1 MSKPS
6 IADQTAIAGVGWT
19 KFSKAS
25 GTSVVS
31 LTAEAALNAI
41 ADAGLEVD
49 DIDGILTYQYNTVDT
64 VYPRDLHVALGLKA
78 CNFQM
83 FDQHGGTSA
92 CSLVA
97 AAAMAVHSGLCKNV
111 LIYRSLNGRSARRT
125 GAARLPEG
133 PGQWMVPFG
142 STHAASLFG
151 PYYTAYMARY
161 GATTEDLAYVAVNT
175 RAHAALNTKAQ
186 MRTPMTVEE
195 HQRSPWVIYPFRLF
209 DCCLQSDGAMA
220 VIVTSTERA
229 RTLRHAPV
237 LITAFMGGT
246 YPPQPDP
253 AWEIEGLRAA
263 PLLYERAGLTP
274 QDVDFAELYDPFT
287 GMTLLHA
294 EAFGLA
300 PRGGATELFRS
311 GGAGL
316 DGAMPIN
323 THGGLLSETYMQGLN
338 HVVEAVQQ
346 LRPGGVADDLC
357 TGAHDYDRAHCRQ
370 VRDPHVGLVCGE
382 CGASSLILRSA

>member
-1 MSKPS
+1 MATPS
-6 IADQTAIAGVGWT
+6 IKDQTAIAGVGSSA
-19 KFSKAS
+19 FSKAS
-25 GTSVVS
+25 GKSVLD
-31 LTAEAALNAI
+31 LTVEASLNAI
-41 ADAGLEVD
+41 ADAGLAVD
-49 DIDGILTYQYNTVDT
+49 DIDGILTWQYNTVDT
-64 VYPRDLHVALGLKA
+64 IYPRDLYYALGLKN
-78 CNFQM
+78 CNFQL

-97 AAAMAVHSGLCKNV
+97 AAAMAVNAGLCNSV
-111 LIYRSLNGRSARRT
+111 LIFRSLNGRSARRT

-133 PGQWMVPFG
+133 PGQWAVPFG
-142 STHAASLFG
+142 STHAASIFG

-161 GATTEDLAYVAVNT
+161 GATTEALAHVAINT
-175 RAHAALNTKAQ
+175 RAHAVLNTKAQ
-186 MRTPMTVEE
+186 MRKPMTMEE
-195 HQRSPWVIYPFRLF
+195 HQSSPWVVYPFRLF
-209 DCCLQSDGAMA
+209 DCCLQSDGAQA
-220 VIVTSTERA
+220 IIVTSAERA

-237 LITAFMGGT
+237 LITSFMGGN
-246 YPPQPDP
+246 YPPLPQP

-263 PLLYERAGLTP
+263 PILYERAGLTP
-274 QDVDFAELYDPFT
+274 NDIDFAELYDPFT
-287 GMTLLHA
+287 GMTILHT

-300 PRGGATELFRS
+300 PPGGAPDLFRS
-311 GGAGL
+311 GNAGL
-316 DGAMPIN
+316 DGSMPIN

-382 CGASSLILRSA
+382 CGGSSLILRSA